1 MTAYADYF
9 QNGANGTKYYTRD
22 LEARQLISNLAND
35 IDAAKADINSPAFT
49 GTPTAPTA
57 AVGTDTTQLA
67 TTAFVQKHAP
77 IHLTVSVSQG
87 TTVTKSDSRITA
99 TMRVINVVF
108 GTPSNVAS
116 NISWLTTAG
125 SVTFTG
131 TFAGTTTID
140 FDLIECN

>member
-9 QNGANGTKYYTRD
+9 QNGANGTKYYVRD
-22 LEARQLISNLAND
+22 LEARQQILDLANN

-49 GTPTAPTA
+49 GIPTAPTA

-77 IHLTVSVSQG
+77 IHLTVSASQG
-87 TTVTKSDSRITA
+87 TTVTKSDPRITA
-99 TMRVINVVF
+99 TMQVINAVF
-108 GTPSNVAS
+108 DTPSNVTS
-116 NISWLTTAG
+116 NVSWLTTAG

-131 TFAGTTTID
+131 TFIGATTID

>member
-9 QNGANGTKYYTRD
+9 QNGANGTKYYVRD
-22 LEARQLISNLAND
+22 LEARQQILDLADD

-77 IHLTVSVSQG
+77 IHLTVSASQG

-99 TMRVINVVF
+99 TMRVINAVF
-108 GTPSNVAS
+108 GTPSNVTS
-116 NISWLTTAG
+116 NVSWLTTAG